1 MYIPQRLRLLLS
13 ASSPPSFFFF
23 FKVYH
28 LVQISPLVRLFSNV
42 SCKQASF
49 SASTYRAETRSSI
62 PFNFFLGFPFR
73 FPLNCLNAADS
84 WEFRAFTDTPRRA
97 RRDEITLWAIVKG
110 KKKKKKKKKEE
121 EKRKKKQDSL
131 TERRGGKCFS
141 TGDSEGRKRGRR
153 LA

>member
-1 MYIPQRLRLLLS
+1 MYSATTSVIIIRLL
-13 ASSPPSFFFF
+13 PSLILIFSFSFF

-110 KKKKKKKKKEE
+110 KKKKKEKEGGGGKKNRIRWRSDEE
-121 EKRKKKQDSL
+121 ESVFPQETAREGSGS
-131 TERRGGKCFS
+131 GG
-141 TGDSEGRKRGRR
+141 
-153 LA
+153 

>member
-1 MYIPQRLRLLLS
+1 MGRKMCIPQRLRLLLS
-13 ASSPPSFFFF
+13 ASSPPSSYFSFFFFF

-110 KKKKKKKKKEE
+110 KKKKR
-121 EKRKKKQDSL
+121 KRKRRRRREKKQDSL

-141 TGDSEGRKRGRR
+141 TGDS
-153 LA
+153 